1 MKTDKKKE
9 LRCAIYTRKSVAE
22 GLDKDF
28 NTLDAQREAGES
40 YIASQKHEGWIV
52 IPKHYDDGGF
62 SGGNMERPALA
73 ELFDDIKKGKI
84 DIVVVYKVDRLSRSI
99 MDFAKIVELFEDHNV
114 SFVSVTQHFNTKDS
128 MGRLTLNILL
138 SFAQFERELIS
149 ERIKDKM
156 SASRKKGRWTG
167 GLPVL
172 GYDILPEGRAIAVN
186 HKEAQIVRRIFA
198 YYLENRSI
206 RSVLE
211 WLRSENIR
219 TKTWKSRKGKIL
231 GGNSFSLSV
240 LAHLLKNKIYI
251 GKIEYEGEI
260 YEAECDA
267 IIDSDTFEKVQGL
280 LAANNVDKSPQ
291 VRNKYNALLSGK
303 VFCKH
308 CGTPMTHSYTKK
320 TQNKVYRYYICSNAT
335 KTGWKN
341 CPHPSVSAEELESLV
356 VSELERISDDTKLA
370 DDVIESYFAINEA
383 ELDTLIK
390 NEAFAK
396 RSLENLRRKI
406 SENEN
411 ASNITELRRKETDTE
426 SVAKD
431 IRAEIKRLRNR
442 LETSM
447 VKLRNIFADFRK
459 VWSNLNFKE
468 QYELTD
474 LLIERI
480 VFDGTNGEVFINF
493 RETGIKTFKE

>member
-1 MKTDKKKE
+1 MKIDNKNE

-40 YIASQKHEGWIV
+40 YVASQKHEGWVV

-62 SGGNMERPALA
+62 SGGNMERPALS
-73 ELFDDIKKGKI
+73 ELFEDIKKGKI

-99 MDFAKIVELFEDHNV
+99 MDFAKIVELFEAHNV

-156 SASRKKGRWTG
+156 AASRKKGRWTG

-172 GYDILPEGRAIAVN
+172 GYDILPEGRAIVVN
-186 HKEAQIVRRIFA
+186 HMEAQLVRKIFA
-198 YYLENRSI
+198 CYLENRSI
-206 RSVLE
+206 RSTLE
-211 WLRSENIR
+211 WLQRENIR

-231 GGNSFSLSV
+231 GGTQFSLSV

-260 YEAECDA
+260 YEAECDS
-267 IIDSDTFEKVQGL
+267 IVDLEIFQKVQEL
-280 LAANNVDKSPQ
+280 LASNNIDKSPQ
-291 VRNKYNALLSGK
+291 VRNKYNALLAGK

-320 TQNKVYRYYICSNAT
+320 TKNKIYRYYICANAT

-341 CPHPSVSAEELESLV
+341 CPHPSVSADELESLV
-356 VSELERISDDTKLA
+356 VSEIEKISEDTKLA
-370 DDVIESYFAINEA
+370 NEVIESYFTTNEA
-383 ELDTLIK
+383 ELDALIK
-390 NEAFAK
+390 NEVSAK

-406 SENEN
+406 SANDDI
-411 ASNITELRRKETDTE
+411 SILSELRKKESDTTIAVE
-426 SVAKD
+426 D
-431 IRAEIKRLRNR
+431 IRSEIKRLRNR
-442 LETSM
+442 LETSKT
-447 VKLRNIFADFRK
+447 KLREIIADFRR
-459 VWSNLNFKE
+459 VWGNLNFKE
-468 QYELTD
+468 QYELMN

-480 VFDGTNGEVFINF
+480 VFDGMSGEIFINF
-493 RETGIKTFKE
+493 RETGIKSFKE